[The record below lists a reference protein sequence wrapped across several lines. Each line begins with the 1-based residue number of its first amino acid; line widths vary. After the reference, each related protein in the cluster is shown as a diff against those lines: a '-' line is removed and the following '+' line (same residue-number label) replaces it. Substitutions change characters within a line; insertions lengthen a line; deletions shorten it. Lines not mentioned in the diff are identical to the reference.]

1 MQTQTR
7 DLAPN
12 PSVTQSNPVLSASIS
27 RNFFSLVIPSLVGL
41 IAFSSAQIVD
51 GIFIGNYVGTSAL
64 AAINLIIPFLNITFG
79 IGFMLAIGGSVAAG
93 KYIGEN
99 NLTAASNIFSK
110 VMIVAVIFGIS
121 VLSLS
126 YIFEESIF
134 NGLGAT
140 PELKPLMSD
149 YFRISIAFF
158 VVNMATIG
166 LYYFT
171 RTDGRATFAAIAL
184 LVLSGSNMILD
195 YVFIAHL
202 GWGLKGAALATGLA
216 ETLACIMLLI
226 YFLSPY
232 KKMSFRLLQKN
243 WKEVLT
249 SSYNGLSEFINETSA
264 SIVAFILNWLL
275 ISYYGENGVAAITI
289 INYLLMMGVMIIISV
304 SEASQIFISQN
315 FGAKN
320 FIRIRQYFLLS
331 IFACLMISILCI
343 SLLLGYTQG
352 MIDLFLEDNNSEA
365 ANLATAYVAILWPV
379 FLFNGFTIVISAY
392 FTGIHKARQSASIAL
407 LRSLILPCG
416 FLGLFYFWVQEMNF
430 LWALPAAEAVT
441 FITAVILFLMYR
453 PSKIEKDQAL

>member
-1 MQTQTR
+1 MQTQI
-7 DLAPN
+7 DDSAPN
-12 PSVTQSNPVLSASIS
+12 QSDTSSNPILSASIG

-99 NLTAASNIFSK
+99 NLQGASNIFSK
-110 VMIVAVIFGIS
+110 VMMVAVIFGMT
-121 VLSLS
+121 VLALS
-126 YIFEESIF
+126 FIFEESIF

-158 VVNMATIG
+158 VVNMVTIG

-171 RTDGRATFAAIAL
+171 RTDGNATFAAIAL
-184 LVLSGSNMILD
+184 LVLSGSNMVLD

-216 ETLACIMLLI
+216 ESLACIMLLA

-232 KKMSFRLLQKN
+232 KKMTFKWLQTN
-243 WKEVLT
+243 WKEVWK

-275 ISYYGENGVAAITI
+275 ISHYGENGVAAITI

-315 FGAKN
+315 FGAKHYV
-320 FIRIRQYFLLS
+320 RIKQYFLLS
-331 IFACLMISILCI
+331 IFACVMISAFCI

-352 MIDLFLEDNNSEA
+352 MIELFLEDNNSKSAE
-365 ANLATAYVAILWPV
+365 LATAYVAILWPV

-407 LRSLILPCG
+407 LRSLLLPCG
-416 FLGLFYFWVQEMNF
+416 FLGIFYFWVKDMNF

-441 FITAVILFLMYR
+441 FITAVVLFFIYR
-453 PSKIEKDQAL
+453 PSQVQISQAT